1 MLGIIVEIISKPM
14 PLWQTLLFCCLVGWA
29 SFQFGRSREQRR
41 YSQIATPDEHA
52 QKAVNKTILISKRDV
67 KIDMAGLDNY
77 VLVVKQEKATLLNL
91 DHL

>member
-29 SFQFGRSREQRR
+29 SFQFGRSRGQRR
-41 YSQIATPDEHA
+41 YSQIVTPDEHA
-52 QKAVNKTILISKRDV
+52 QKAVNKTILMSKRDV